1 MQVIRQVTCNWQGSF
16 FMASFKAMASP
27 CEILLA
33 LPESQKTLAVH
44 LAEQMAAEVWRIE
57 DAYSRYFGNNLF
69 SDLHASSGK
78 KQQVNAETARLL
90 NFAEQAWHLSD
101 GLFDLTSGLLR
112 KVWVFDGSDRLP
124 DQSEIDALLP
134 FIGWQKLSWQSAP
147 PDARGE
153 IKGGWLTLPEG
164 IELDFGGIGKEYAAD
179 RALGMGL
186 HLLEKVKQSFAT
198 EGNKWPGLLVNL
210 GGDLACSGPLTKD
223 KPWQVGVESLTIEN
237 TASLLLQVSRG
248 GLATSGDSRR
258 FLLKNGKRYSHL
270 LNPLTGWPVEQALRS
285 VSVAAPSC
293 VQAGLV
299 ASLALLQGADTRSFL
314 AATGLKHWVL
324 D

>member
-1 MQVIRQVTCNWQGSF
+1 MSEHLCRFHFSF
-16 FMASFKAMASP
+16 TAMASP

-33 LPESQKTLAVH
+33 LPESQQTLATH

-57 DAYSRYFGNNLF
+57 TAYSRYRSDNLF
-69 SDLHASSGK
+69 SELHTHSGK
-78 KQQVNAETARLL
+78 KQRVDAETARLL
-90 NFAEQAWHLSD
+90 NFAEQAWHLSE

-112 KVWVFDGSDRLP
+112 KVWIFDASDNVP
-124 DQSEIDALLP
+124 KQSAIDDLLP
-134 FIGWQKLSWQSAP
+134 FIGWQKLNWQTDAP
-147 PDARGE
+147 DSRGE
-153 IKGGWLTLPEG
+153 IKGGWLMLPEG
-164 IELDFGGIGKEYAAD
+164 MELDFGGIGKEYAAD
-179 RALGMGL
+179 RALGIGL
-186 HLLEKVKQSFAT
+186 QFLQKIGQKKLDWV
-198 EGNKWPGLLVNL
+198 GLLVNL
-210 GGDLACSGPLTKD
+210 GGDLACNAPRTKGE
-223 KPWQVGVESLTIEN
+223 PWRVGVESLAVEN
-237 TASLLLQVSRG
+237 TASLLLEVARG

-258 FLLKNGKRYSHL
+258 YLLKDGKRYSHL

-299 ASLALLQGADTRSFL
+299 ASLALLQGANARSLL